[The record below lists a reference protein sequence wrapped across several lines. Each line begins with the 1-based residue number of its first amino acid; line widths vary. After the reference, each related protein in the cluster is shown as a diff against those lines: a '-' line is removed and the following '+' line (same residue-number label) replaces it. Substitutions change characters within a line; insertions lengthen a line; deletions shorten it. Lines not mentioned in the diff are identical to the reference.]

1 LLESPKIAA
10 ATARHTSTSK
20 PAQFPAS
27 SGAAKPIRPV
37 VTPHFRNPLFLTSSR
52 VPAFA
57 EKAKTETA
65 KIDNN
70 FYREEII

>member
-1 LLESPKIAA
+1 MLESPKIAA

-37 VTPHFRNPLFLTSSR
+37 VTPHLRKPLFFTSSK

-57 EKAKTETA
+57 ENAKAKTWL
-65 KIDNN
+65 
-70 FYREEII
+70 EILQIF